1 MTWNRGE
8 KETWVKDPRTGEVFP
23 LSTENANEYD
33 RYWSVKTNYP
43 NMDELFR
50 GFKSGNLVGIGGKHA
65 LGKSALAV
73 NLALNMA
80 DHGTKVCLFSF
91 ELSCED
97 VVTRLLARMTGIEMS
112 TLLSGDLFQD
122 QYENVEEK
130 LGFLDSIP
138 LEICDSPS
146 MTVDSIRETARDSLH
161 GCSEGILII
170 DCLEL
175 IQPSKKYDCYDGGDS
190 RLESIVISLKRMAK
204 ELRVPVIVTTHLDRT
219 DGLGDAY
226 PLSEHADIV
235 MFLDH
240 AKDDDSSGERL
251 LPMDIYI
258 DIYIAKFRQ
267 GPAGNTLRLAFF
279 PDLMWFV
286 QIKDSRSAISEDT
299 TPPWIAK

>member
-1 MTWNRGE
+1 MTR
-8 KETWVKDPRTGEVFP
+8 VKGSRTGEAFP
-23 LSTENANEYD
+23 LSTENANEYNH
-33 RYWSVKTNYP
+33 YWSVKAHYP
-43 NMDELFR
+43 NFDELFK

-65 LGKSALAV
+65 VGKSALDV

-80 DHGTKVCLFSF
+80 GHGTKVCLFSF

-97 VVTRLLARMTGIEMS
+97 VVNRMLARMTGIETS
-112 TLLSGDLFQD
+112 TLLSGDLFED
-122 QYENVEEK
+122 QYENVEET
-130 LGFLDSIP
+130 LGYFDSIP
-138 LEICDSPS
+138 LEINDSAS
-146 MTVDSIRETARDSLH
+146 MTVDAICEIARDSLR
-161 GCSEGILII
+161 GCDEGILII

-175 IQPSKKYDCYDGGDS
+175 IQPSRDCDSHDGRDT
-190 RLESIVISLKRMAK
+190 RLESIVISLKRLAK

-240 AKDDDSSGERL
+240 AKDDDSPDERW
-251 LPMDIYI
+251 LPM

-267 GPAGNTLRLAFF
+267 GPAGGTLRLAFL

-286 QIKDSRSAISEDT
+286 QIKDSRSAISGDS
-299 TPPWIAK
+299 TPPWIPK

>member
-1 MTWNRGE
+1 MGWNRGE
-8 KETWVKDPRTGEVFP
+8 KKTWAKDPRTGEII
-23 LSTENANEYD
+23 SISAEDANEYD
-33 RYWSVKTNYP
+33 RYWSVKACYP
-43 NMDELFR
+43 NFDELFK
-50 GFKSGNLVGIGGKHA
+50 GFKSGNLVGIGGRHA
-65 LGKSALAV
+65 VGKSALAV

-80 DHGTKVCLFSF
+80 AHGTKVCLFSF

-112 TLLSGDLFQD
+112 TLLSGDLLQD
-122 QYENVEEK
+122 QYENVEET

-146 MTVDSIRETARDSLH
+146 MTVDSIREAARESLH

-175 IQPSKKYDCYDGGDS
+175 IQPSRNYDCYADCDG
-190 RLESIVISLKRMAK
+190 RLESVAISLKRLAK

-219 DGLGDAY
+219 DGLGDTY
-226 PLSEHADIV
+226 PLSEHADII
-235 MFLDH
+235 MFLGH
-240 AKDDDSSGERL
+240 AKDDDSSVEGW
-251 LPMDIYI
+251 LPM

-267 GPAGNTLRLAFF
+267 GPAGNTLRLAFL

-286 QIKDSRSAISEDT
+286 QIKDSRPAISEDT